1 MVSTII
7 VVATIMVSTII
18 FVAIIMVST
27 IIIVAT
33 IIDNLGISLDQVSCL
48 ERSDPHAIAWW
59 TVQGAYLKLM
69 KKKKTIPI
77 PNPRQVV
84 RFRV

>member
-18 FVAIIMVST
+18 FVAIIMVS
-27 IIIVAT
+27 T

-69 KKKKTIPI
+69 REKNN
-77 PNPRQVV
+77 PNPHPRQVV

>member
-1 MVSTII
+1 
-7 VVATIMVSTII
+7 
-18 FVAIIMVST
+18 MVST

-69 KKKKTIPI
+69 RNKKTIPI
-77 PNPRQVV
+77 PNPREVFG
-84 RFRV
+84 FRV